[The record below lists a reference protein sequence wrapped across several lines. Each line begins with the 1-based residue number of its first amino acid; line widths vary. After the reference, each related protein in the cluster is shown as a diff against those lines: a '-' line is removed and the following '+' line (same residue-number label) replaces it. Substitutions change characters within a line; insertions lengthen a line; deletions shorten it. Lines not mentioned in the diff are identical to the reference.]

1 MTARH
6 QVVAVARA
14 RFACASV
21 VALAL
26 LASCSSSDLDRFRFW
41 RHDPLSDSYV
51 ASLDRWTRKAEV
63 AEDLTLRLGM
73 SAVMMSDEFRGALD
87 REARSLLA
95 LPPEA
100 ASPVL
105 PSPIPGGVD
114 VVVAVAAPTDKE
126 LALEAKTPF
135 WNLLLIDATGG
146 RWRPSKIARIED
158 RSPDRRFFPFHDT
171 WSRLYLVTFPAEVV
185 HEPGSGPVTLE
196 ATGVYGRVSVS
207 WTL

>member
-1 MTARH
+1 MTMR
-6 QVVAVARA
+6 ARA
-14 RFACASV
+14 TAIGRRYLACAV
-21 VALAL
+21 LVAAAL
-26 LASCSSSDLDRFRFW
+26 GTGCGNTHFERFRFW
-41 RHDPLSDSYV
+41 GHDPLSDGYV
-51 ASLDRWTRKAEV
+51 AALDRWTRKAEIP
-63 AEDLTLRLGM
+63 EDLTLRLGM
-73 SAVMMSDEFRGALD
+73 SAVLMSDEFRNALD
-87 REARSLLA
+87 HEARTLLA
-95 LPPEA
+95 LPAEA

-105 PSPIPGGVD
+105 PSPVPGGVD

-135 WNLLLIDATGG
+135 WNLLLIDPNGG

-171 WSRLYLVTFPAEVV
+171 WSRLYVVTFPAEVV
-185 HEPGSGPVTLE
+185 HAPGSGPVALE